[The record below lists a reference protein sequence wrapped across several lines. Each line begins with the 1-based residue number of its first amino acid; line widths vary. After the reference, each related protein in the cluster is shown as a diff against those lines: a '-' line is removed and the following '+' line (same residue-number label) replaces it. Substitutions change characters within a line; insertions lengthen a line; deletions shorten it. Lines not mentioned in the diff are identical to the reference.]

1 MKRKSIYIYS
11 IVALLLLTVQSA
23 VAQSTG
29 GFGDGEIFNPF
40 HKAHSDSNKVNLKV
54 PMEIHQWHIEE
65 DFGNIIPVNADTLQY
80 AFQNWHQTEGV
91 RGEYNT
97 LGNMGSP
104 RQSRIFFDRP
114 TTTAFDFLQPYDYF
128 VTRPGEIFFTDT
140 KSPYTNI
147 SYHTSGNKVDGD
159 DRLRIYFATNAG
171 KKFGVGGMFD
181 YLYGRGRYD
190 NQSSAFMNF
199 SLFSYYKGE
208 RYGYHFLASRY
219 HIKLAENGGITN
231 DDYIKRPEETDG
243 SNSNFGT
250 ADIPVNFNKTWNRN
264 EVYTAYFTHHYNL
277 GFYKRAGVPD
287 SVAAKADTLSTIFSS
302 VAHTDEE
309 SDEKPEFVNVAR
321 ITHTLDFSLG
331 TRQFRCYEEPT
342 SYYADK
348 FMSLDS
354 IDEYKS
360 FSMENRVALSLCE
373 GFSKWAF
380 ADVTAYA
387 SHRYNRYT
395 MPDTI
400 FATGQ
405 EFRKAYNEHTISV
418 GGVIESRYKDFLK
431 YKIKGESSVI
441 GDDIGAFS
449 LESNAGLNFNLWGK
463 EASLEATAF
472 IKNNRPTFFYRHFHS
487 QHYWW
492 DNGDL
497 DKELKSRVE
506 MRAKIGKT
514 GTEIRAGVEN
524 IKNYTYIANT
534 SVTNQKGNLQ
544 SRLVASQAKDNIQ
557 VVSATL
563 DQRFKLGIL
572 NLDAE
577 ATFQQSSNKDIL
589 PLPKLNLYAN
599 LYIKF
604 KIAKVMNTELGA
616 DVRYFTSYYAPD
628 YSAALGQ
635 FCLQAPKEKVE
646 VGNYPIASIYANFLL
661 KQTRFYVKYH
671 HINEGTGN
679 MNYFLVPHYPQNPAI
694 LWMGLSWNFYN

>member
-1 MKRKSIYIYS
+1 MKRKTTYIYS
-11 IVALLLLTVQSA
+11 IVAALMLLTQGA
-23 VAQSTG
+23 WAQSSG

-40 HKAHSDSNKVNLKV
+40 HKSRPDSNKVHLKV
-54 PMEIHQWHIEE
+54 PMEIHQWHIDE

-80 AFQNWHQTEGV
+80 AFQNWHQTEGM

-114 TTTAFDFLQPYDYF
+114 TTTTYDFLQPYDYF
-128 VTRPGEIFFTDT
+128 ITRPGEIFFTDT

-159 DRLRIYFATNAG
+159 DRLKIYFATNAG
-171 KKFGVGGMFD
+171 KKFGIGGMFD

-208 RYGYHFLASRY
+208 RYNYHFLASRY
-219 HIKLAENGGITN
+219 HMKLAENGGITN

-250 ADIPVNFNKTWNRN
+250 SDIPVNFNKTWNRN
-264 EVYTAYFTHHYNL
+264 EVYTAYFTHNYNL
-277 GFYKRAGVPD
+277 GFYKRAGEAQESATATTD
-287 SVAAKADTLSTIFSS
+287 SISS
-302 VAHTDEE
+302 MFKSVVKSDE
-309 SDEKPEFVNVAR
+309 SDEELEFVNVAR
-321 ITHTLDFSLG
+321 ITHTMDFSLG

-342 SYYADK
+342 SYYADN

-360 FSMENRVALSLCE
+360 FSIENRVALSLCE

-387 SHRYNRYT
+387 SHRYDRYS

-400 FATGQ
+400 FTSGK
-405 EFRKAYNEHTISV
+405 EYRKAYNEHTLAV
-418 GGVIESRYKDFLK
+418 GGVIESKFKDILK
-431 YKIKGESSVI
+431 YKVKGETAII
-441 GDDIGAFS
+441 GDNIGAFS
-449 LESNAGLNFNLWGK
+449 LEGNGKVNFNLWGK
-463 EASLEATAF
+463 EAGVEAVAF
-472 IKNNRPTFFYRHFHS
+472 IKNNRPSFFYRHFHS

-492 DNGDL
+492 DDNDL
-497 DKELKSRVE
+497 SKEFKSRIE
-506 MRAKIGKT
+506 LRANIEKT
-514 GTEIRAGVEN
+514 NTRIRAGVEN

-534 SVTNQKGNLQ
+534 SITNDKGEQL
-544 SRLVASQAKDNIQ
+544 SRLVASQAKENIQ
-557 VVSATL
+557 VISATL

-604 KIAKVMNTELGA
+604 KIAKVLNTELGA

-628 YSAALGQ
+628 YSAALGE
-635 FCLQAPKEKVE
+635 FCLQAPQDKVE
-646 VGNYPIASIYANFLL
+646 IGNYPIASIYANFLL

-671 HINEGTGN
+671 HVNEGTGN

-694 LWMGLSWNFYN
+694 LWLGLSWNFYN